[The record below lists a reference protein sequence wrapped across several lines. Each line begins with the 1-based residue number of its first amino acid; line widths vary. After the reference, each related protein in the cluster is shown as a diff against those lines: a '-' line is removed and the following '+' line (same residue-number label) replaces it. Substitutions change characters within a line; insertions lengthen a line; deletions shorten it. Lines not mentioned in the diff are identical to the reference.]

1 MGTDELNLQTDK
13 VLQHT
18 GSCRLYFLFVGLVSR
33 NNMAGSAKR
42 FYDLS
47 TKLLSGETL
56 KFSAL
61 QGKVVLIENV
71 ASL

>member
-1 MGTDELNLQTDK
+1 
-13 VLQHT
+13 
-18 GSCRLYFLFVGLVSR
+18 
-33 NNMAGSAKR
+33 MAGSVKR
-42 FYDLS
+42 FYDLT

-56 KFSAL
+56 KFSAF